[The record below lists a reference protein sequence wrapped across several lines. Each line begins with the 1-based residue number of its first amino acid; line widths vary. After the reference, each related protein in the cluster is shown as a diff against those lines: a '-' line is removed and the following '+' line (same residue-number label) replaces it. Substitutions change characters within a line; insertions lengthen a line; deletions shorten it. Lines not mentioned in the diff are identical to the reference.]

1 MSVRKE
7 FREQSYHYFRKEGCL
22 PPRDIICRLRGFR
35 GKRNLRKVNSK
46 ALKICAKG
54 KTARSGTAVPAGCSQ
69 TSRQRFLPLQKDL
82 REQSYHYSRKQG
94 CPAQRAP
101 NCRYFGLWRKG
112 ELARAKIVS
121 LENRAKR
128 ENEPQS
134 AAGLSRRCLLSNHGI
149 LSRLCVRKFVKKE
162 EFLWPIFQSISA
174 G

>member
-1 MSVRKE
+1 MCACKSALFACAEMPEACRANRTQSRLCGERWVCLEAHETHWYPQPLAKKICFAKIFCEEEERAFSARCSALPNSRILRSVPTMSVRKE
-7 FREQSYHYFRKEGCL
+7 FREQSYH
-22 PPRDIICRLRGFR
+22 D
-35 GKRNLRKVNSK
+35 
-46 ALKICAKG
+46 
-54 KTARSGTAVPAGCSQ
+54 
-69 TSRQRFLPLQKDL
+69 
-82 REQSYHYSRKQG
+82 SRKQG

-134 AAGLSRRCLLSNHGI
+134 AAGLSRRCFLSNHGI

-162 EFLWPIFQSISA
+162 E
-174 G
+174 